1 MRTSL
6 GGVYRFGPFQVNA
19 ITGELL
25 KNGNR
30 IKLQEQPFRLLVVLL
45 ENAGEMVTRG
55 ELRDRIWQQ
64 DTFVSFD
71 SSLRVAVRELK
82 RPSEMTPRI
91 RSM

>member
-55 ELRDRIWQQ
+55 NFATASGSKIP
-64 DTFVSFD
+64 
-71 SSLRVAVRELK
+71 SSISIAVFG
-82 RPSEMTPRI
+82 SQFAN
-91 RSM
+91 